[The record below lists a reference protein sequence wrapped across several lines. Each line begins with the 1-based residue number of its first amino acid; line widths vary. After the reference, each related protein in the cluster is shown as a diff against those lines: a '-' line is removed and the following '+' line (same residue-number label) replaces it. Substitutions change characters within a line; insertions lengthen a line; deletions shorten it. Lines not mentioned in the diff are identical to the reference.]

1 MTVTATES
9 KVVQRFKKS
18 AIAATTITLIP
29 STAHESEARPTH
41 LAATECRLTYTATPE
56 NLFGVVAASLGLED
70 EQEYLVTIERV
81 S

>member
-1 MTVTATES
+1 MAVTATEG

-18 AIAATTITLIP
+18 AIDATTITLVP

-41 LAATECRLTYTATPE
+41 LKATQAVITYAATPE
-56 NLFGVVAASLGLED
+56 NLYGTIAASLGLAD
-70 EQEYLVTIERV
+70 DQEYLITIERV